1 MNLTKESKRII
12 ACSCVLNYAIYIFM
26 RLFFYSTYES
36 QLDIMMQAAVCGVSG
51 TKTAYILYSNVIIGW
66 ILKGLTTIFP
76 FINWYFAFLC
86 GCVLCALSVIGY
98 VIVRRTN
105 NKIGWTVAV
114 VLSSFMGYECYVL
127 PGYMKTASVLGLA
140 MLVVAADY
148 LEREN
153 GKSRKWEVLIVLL
166 AVLSSMVSFSVFL
179 ITVLIGLTGL
189 LSCYVLKNIGKIRA
203 WIKKERDMNKETIKR
218 AALLC
223 GCIFIGTAL
232 FRTVDCAVYHMSG
245 QEDAAKYR
253 SAMVRMYGY
262 GMGDYDDSYAEKY
275 GIDSVEYAAIKNG
288 SFAVVNETGWEKLEE
303 LSKERR
309 KISGTALNSYFKNVP
324 ISFFKYGIF
333 YLYVV
338 IMFMLFFSPVKKKSV
353 IIWTQIALLFV
364 VFFVL
369 YVFHSW
375 QNNWTVFVVVLS
387 LLLPMLL
394 ALKGGQEKDYQY
406 LWVYLA
412 VFSIILYS
420 KFSSGMVSSVSEES
434 MSEKF
439 SALNSEQ
446 VNLVDLNNYFRT
458 FSAQR
463 IYTAGVLQ
471 NESVTVTNGAYAL
484 MEGFEHKVLSE
495 YPLESAGYEWI
506 YNSKNLSVWDLVFE
520 D

>member
-12 ACSCVLNYAIYIFM
+12 AYSCALNYAIYIFM

-36 QLDIMMQAAVCGVSG
+36 QLDIMIQAAVCGVSG
-51 TKTAYILYSNVIIGW
+51 TKTAYILYSNVVIGW
-66 ILKGLTTIFP
+66 ILKGLMTFFP
-76 FINWYFAFLC
+76 VINWYFAFLC
-86 GCVLCALSVIGY
+86 GCVLCALSIIGY
-98 VIVRRTN
+98 VIVKRTN

-114 VLSSFMGYECYVL
+114 VLSSFMGYECYVF
-127 PGYMKTASVLGLA
+127 PGHMKTASVLGLA
-140 MLVVAADY
+140 MIVVLVEY

-166 AVLSSMVSFSVFL
+166 GVLSSMVSFSVFL
-179 ITVLIGLTGL
+179 ITVLIGLVGL
-189 LSCYVLKNIGKIRA
+189 LSCYVIKNIGEIRA
-203 WIKKERDMNKETIKR
+203 WIKKERNIDKEAVKR
-218 AALLC
+218 AVLLC
-223 GCIFIGTAL
+223 GCIFIGATL
-232 FRTVDCAVYHMSG
+232 FRMVDCAVYYVSG
-245 QEDAAKYR
+245 QADAAEYR

-262 GMGDYDDSYAEKY
+262 GMGDYDNSYVEKY
-275 GIDSVEYAAIKNG
+275 GIDSAEYAAIKNG
-288 SFAVVNETGWEKLEE
+288 SFAVVSETGWQMLEE
-303 LSKERR
+303 LSKERQ
-309 KISGTALNSYFKNVP
+309 KISGTAINSYFKNVP
-324 ISFFKYGIF
+324 ISLFKYGIF

-338 IMFMLFFSPVKKKSV
+338 MMFMLFFSLVKKKSV

-369 YVFHSW
+369 YLFDSW
-375 QNNWTVFVVVLS
+375 RNNWMVFVATLP

-394 ALKGGQEKDYQY
+394 VLKGGPEKEYQY

-412 VFSIILYS
+412 MFSIILYS

-434 MSEKF
+434 MAEKF
-439 SALNSEQ
+439 SALSSEQ

-463 IYTAGVLQ
+463 IYTAGILQ
-471 NESVTVTNGAYAL
+471 NKSVTVTNGAYAL
-484 MEGFEHKVLSE
+484 IEGFEDKVVSVYPSE
-495 YPLESAGYEWI
+495 SNGYEWV